1 MPIRGNE
8 QVVLLVDRSFVKGSK
23 DLVKKSKCA
32 LGPNNKAADV
42 ATRCELEKVEATDV
56 NHFNSRQI
64 AECFDNAAVFVVDN
78 EGAATLAVTAIAHLS
93 LTGAKLARVGHLYD
107 VAIRTEGLEKS
118 NGLLCFA
125 EGLDSITNNE
135 GNFLDL
141 LDAVATSE
149 NERGKCGRSEGRD
162 SSKAALILVH
172 LDMPSTPGLRGR
184 KHPTTTTHVTERGL
198 TRTVSASSANTGNT
212 RDGTTSTP

>member
-125 EGLDSITNNE
+125 EGLDSITNNK
-135 GNFLDL
+135 GNFLYL

-198 TRTVSASSANTGNT
+198 ARTVSASSANTGNT